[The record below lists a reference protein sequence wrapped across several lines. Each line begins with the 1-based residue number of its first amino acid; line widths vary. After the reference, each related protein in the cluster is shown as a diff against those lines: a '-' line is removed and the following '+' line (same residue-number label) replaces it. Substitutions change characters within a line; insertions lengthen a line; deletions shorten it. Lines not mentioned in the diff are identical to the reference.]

1 MQVPELTLEGRV
13 VRAVEARALRNP
25 NIVEST
31 SSRRRQ
37 LIRLAVRDGKVCFH
51 CGQTVHFQWDGT
63 PFNADSCATFDHVV
77 TKKDGGSWDDENGV
91 LSCHLCNGLRGHKS
105 VEEFQ
110 AELSKFDS
118 PQEMLSRTKY
128 ITRIRKLTTQRDRT
142 YKMKF
147 GQVLRQKEFRT
158 KFSLLTRWVKPKGS
172 YWKLTF
178 ACE

>member
-1 MQVPELTLEGRV
+1 MPELILEGRV

-51 CGQTVHFQWDGT
+51 CGQKVHFQWDGT

-110 AELSKFDS
+110 AELSQYAS
-118 PQEMLSRTKY
+118 PQEMLSRKKH
-128 ITRIRKLTTQRDRT
+128 ITRIRKFRKRLDRE
-142 YKMKF
+142 YKIRF
-147 GQVLRQKEFRT
+147 SQVLRQKEFRT
-158 KFSLLTRWVKPKGS
+158 KFSLLTRWMKPKGS
-172 YWKLTF
+172 DWKLTF